1 MFHEINQTLLLLIPP
16 FLRLAKDLVKKQKK
30 TQKKQT
36 GERLV
41 EGGGVASGRERV
53 TRR

>member
-16 FLRLAKDLVKKQKK
+16 FLLLANDLVKKKTNKK
-30 TQKKQT
+30 TSE
-36 GERLV
+36 GLV